1 MYMNLQQHAFY
12 IPYIKVKY
20 FNYKTSLAMCRS
32 IRLVS
37 SEQYQS
43 EDTPNLILQV
53 RWKKA
58 QIGMFDIAPSQP
70 QRHELPFLTPPLTL
84 H

>member
-1 MYMNLQQHAFY
+1 
-12 IPYIKVKY
+12 
-20 FNYKTSLAMCRS
+20 
-32 IRLVS
+32 LVS